1 MSLMQIQQ
9 IITQKLG
16 KKKLH
21 SCSHLVTAN
30 SQTGQNSCSQL
41 LTANIYFV
49 LFGCSQLLSANSSK
63 PHVWDFH
70 AYFWNNFET

>member
-30 SQTGQNSCSQL
+30 SQKDKIVVHS
-41 LTANIYFV
+41 Y
-49 LFGCSQLLSANSSK
+49 
-63 PHVWDFH
+63 
-70 AYFWNNFET
+70 